1 MTPPADAQ
9 PIRLNLRVSP
19 GGTRSAVIGRHGDA
33 WKLRVVAAPERGRA
47 NDSVVALLAST
58 LGLRR
63 PDVRIVN
70 GTSSRNKTV
79 ELVGLTRDEAERR
92 LTDAQEGAA

>member
-1 MTPPADAQ
+1 MTPPLEAGT
-9 PIRLNLRVSP
+9 IRLSLRVSP
-19 GGTRSAVIGRHGDA
+19 GGSCAAVVGRHGNA
-33 WKLRVVAAPERGRA
+33 WKVRVVAAPERGCA

-63 PDVRIVN
+63 PDVRIVS

-79 ELVGLTRDEAERR
+79 ELVGITLDEAESR
-92 LTDAQEGAA
+92 LTDARKGAA